1 MAIIGDLL
9 CLHVLCDYILLSKI
23 SVRELLQYYNDR
35 SYVQNTEDSVLKQD
49 LDMLVLHCCIVD
61 WESIVFLPSVSLHDH
76 SLHLPFSN
84 YYTFSLQTLWK

>member
-49 LDMLVLHCCIVD
+49 LDMLVLHCGLRIHR
-61 WESIVFLPSVSLHDH
+61 FFTVSLITW
-76 SLHLPFSN
+76 SLITPSI
-84 YYTFSLQTLWK
+84 